1 MAVVGLGTD
10 IVDISR
16 LEKALE
22 KQPTQLAKRILTVL
36 EFESFENAR
45 FPARFL
51 AKRFAAKE
59 AAVKALGTGIA
70 QGGSFQDI
78 EISHDALGKPLLT
91 LSGKALDVAE
101 SMGVKQVLLSLSD
114 EKKYAV
120 ATVLMDTE
128 KL

>member
-22 KQPTQLAKRILTVL
+22 KEPTQLAKRILTTL
-36 EFESFENAR
+36 EFEHFENAR

-70 QGGSFQDI
+70 QGVSFQDI

-128 KL
+128 KP